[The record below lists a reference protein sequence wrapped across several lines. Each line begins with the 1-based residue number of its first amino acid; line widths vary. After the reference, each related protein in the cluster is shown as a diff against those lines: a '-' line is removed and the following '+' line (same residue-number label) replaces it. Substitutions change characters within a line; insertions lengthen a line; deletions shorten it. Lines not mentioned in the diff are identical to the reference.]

1 MGVSI
6 QIIRKK
12 IKKEKIFIF
21 FMCVV
26 FEQYY
31 LPREVK
37 LLLTFNDFNQSII
50 PCVSIKVSQ
59 YAYHIFYEQENTII
73 QSVWANIKIFYI

>member
-21 FMCVV
+21 FMCLV

-37 LLLTFNDFNQSII
+37 LLLTFNDFNHPLFQ
-50 PCVSIKVSQ
+50 CVSLK
-59 YAYHIFYEQENTII
+59 YPNTRMYHIFYEQENTTECLG
-73 QSVWANIKIFYI
+73 QY

>member
-37 LLLTFNDFNQSII
+37 VNNNFYVRMILTIHYSNMF
-50 PCVSIKVSQ
+50 
-59 YAYHIFYEQENTII
+59 H
-73 QSVWANIKIFYI
+73 

>member
-1 MGVSI
+1 
-6 QIIRKK
+6 
-12 IKKEKIFIF
+12 
-21 FMCVV
+21 MCVV

-37 LLLTFNDFNQSII
+37 LLLTFNDFNHPLFQ
-50 PCVSIKVSQ
+50 CVSLK
-59 YAYHIFYEQENTII
+59 YPNTRMYHIFYEQENTII

>member
-37 LLLTFNDFNQSII
+37 LLLTFMILTIHYSNMFHY
-50 PCVSIKVSQ
+50 KVSQ
-59 YAYHIFYEQENTII
+59 YAYHIFYKQENTTECLG
-73 QSVWANIKIFYI
+73 QY